1 MRATC
6 SNWPSVLLS
15 FFARIAG
22 RFIVFVC
29 LVSMLGGLSANAA
42 PDLSTPQR
50 PKLTK
55 LPFAMARAMENT
67 PVIFEGRPLLVMNH
81 RDDTKANTDEYAK
94 NMHLVIRDLTT
105 GNEISRFG
113 EGHSFAN
120 AFLEGKELNVFA
132 SQGDRDWFH
141 GIYRFRSTNLT
152 NWQRESA
159 IPTEGD
165 EHLFNTSV
173 CRDDQGFL
181 MAYESSKPVQ
191 FCFEFARSKDL
202 SRWQKVPGLTF
213 TGVKNEYSACPVVR
227 YFAPYYYVIYLHAAI
242 PGHPGWVSFM
252 GRSQDLATWE
262 LSPFNPILEPSPGEG
277 VNNSDVDLFEWEGNT
292 YLFYATGDQATWS
305 SLRVAQYAGPIKEFF
320 VNHFPA
326 GTRMIK
332 VSAVRK

>member
-1 MRATC
+1 MKIHKAMPVLSFISPHTLLRLLARMAC
-6 SNWPSVLLS
+6 LVCMLGLLS
-15 FFARIAG
+15 AH
-22 RFIVFVC
+22 
-29 LVSMLGGLSANAA
+29 AA
-42 PDLSTPQR
+42 PGLAAPPR

-81 RDDTKANTDEYAK
+81 RDDTKANTDEYAQ
-94 NMHLVIRDLTT
+94 NMHLYIRDLTT

-120 AFLEGKELNVFA
+120 AFLNGKELNVFA

-152 NWQRESA
+152 NWQREPA
-159 IPTEGD
+159 IPTDGD

-191 FCFEFARSKDL
+191 FCFKFARSKDL
-202 SRWQKVPGLTF
+202 SRWEKIPGLTF
-213 TGVKNEYSACPVVR
+213 TGVTNEYSACPVVR

-242 PGHPGWVSFM
+242 PGHQGWISFM
-252 GRSQDLATWE
+252 GRSRDLATWE
-262 LSPFNPILEPSPGEG
+262 LSPFNPILESSPGEG
-277 VNNSDVDLFEWEGNT
+277 INNSDVDVVEWEGNT
-292 YLFYATGDQATWS
+292 YLFYATGDQATWGAI
-305 SLRVAQYAGPIKEFF
+305 RVAQYAGPMKEFF
-320 VNHFPA
+320 VNHFPE
-326 GTRMIK
+326 GTPMIK
-332 VSAVRK
+332 VNAVRK

>member
-22 RFIVFVC
+22 RFTAFAC
-29 LVSMLGGLSANAA
+29 LFPMLGGLTANAA
-42 PDLSTPQR
+42 PGRATPQR

-67 PVIFEGRPLLVMNH
+67 PLIFAGRPLLVMNH

-94 NMHLVIRDLTT
+94 NMHLFIRDLTT
-105 GNEISRFG
+105 GNEICRFG

-152 NWQRESA
+152 NWQREPA

-181 MAYESSKPVQ
+181 MTYESSKPVQ
-191 FCFEFARSKDL
+191 FCFKFARSKDL
-202 SRWQKVPGLTF
+202 SRWEKVPGLTF
-213 TGVKNEYSACPVVR
+213 TGENNEYSACPVVR

-262 LSPFNPILEPSPGEG
+262 LSPFSPILEPSPGEG

-292 YLFYATGDQATWS
+292 YLFFATGDQATWS
-305 SLRVAQYAGPIKEFF
+305 SIRVAQYAGPMKEFF
-320 VNHFPA
+320 VNHFPT
-326 GTRMIK
+326 GTPMIK